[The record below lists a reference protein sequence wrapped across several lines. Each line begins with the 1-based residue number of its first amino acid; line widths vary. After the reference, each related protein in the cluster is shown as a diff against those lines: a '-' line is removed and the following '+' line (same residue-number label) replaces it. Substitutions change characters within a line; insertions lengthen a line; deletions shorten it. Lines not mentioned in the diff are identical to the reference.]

1 MELETLFEIY
11 KQIVLER
18 DCMLLER
25 KDTGLEVKALLKSH
39 ARTVLERDGKEAM
52 LTAMRGEMAAT
63 SHALTKSCDEVSQL
77 QASSESINARLES
90 LEKSYVLKS
99 DELLDREKTM
109 AENALELE
117 MLQKHHVDLG
127 AELKSAHVNLHE
139 QAASIHS
146 LKRSHAELTQLLE
159 TRVLEH
165 RATVHLHEMVLKLEI
180 SLANLSAQF
189 EGKCQEIQKFQA
201 QMEDMVEEHTMQ
213 FEKMRR
219 QHAAECYANLNG
231 AREKLFG
238 SVRAA
243 DSQLAAHTSK
253 FEQQVAA
260 LRTHVFISEHALQTS
275 CAHYSTMTAHIC
287 RFEEEVAAL
296 HAQLCAVA
304 AECNTAKAVA
314 AQQESEGAQKR
325 EEEAAALQ
333 VQLQTAIAECNAVKG
348 VAAHSH
354 GEVHE
359 LQGALSAL
367 QMEVGLRYVCRE
379 IHMYIHT

>member
-1 MELETLFEIY
+1 
-11 KQIVLER
+11 
-18 DCMLLER
+18 MLLER
-25 KDTGLEVKALLKSH
+25 KDTGLEVKVLLKSH
-39 ARTVLERDGKEAM
+39 AQTVLERDGKEAM

-90 LEKSYVLKS
+90 LEKSYALKS
-99 DELLDREKTM
+99 EELLDREKTM
-109 AENALELE
+109 AEKALERE
-117 MLQKHHVDLG
+117 MLQKHHVDLV

-146 LKRSHAELTQLLE
+146 LKTSHAELTQLLE

-165 RATVHLHEMVLKLEI
+165 RATVHLRHEMVLKLEI
-180 SLANLSAQF
+180 SLANLTAQF

-219 QHAAECYANLNG
+219 QHAAECDANLNG
-231 AREKLFG
+231 AREKLVG

-253 FEQQVAA
+253 FEQEVAA
-260 LRTHVFISEHALQTS
+260 LRTHIFISEHALQTS
-275 CAHYSTMTAHIC
+275 CAHYSTMTAHIS
-287 RFEEEVAAL
+287 RLEEEVAAL

-314 AQQESEGAQKR
+314 AQKESEGARKR

-333 VQLQTAIAECNAVKG
+333 VTAIAECNAVKG

-354 GEVHE
+354 CEVHE
-359 LQGALSAL
+359 LQYALSAL
-367 QMEVGLRYVCRE
+367 QMEVGPRCVCRE
-379 IHMYIHT
+379 IYMYIHT